1 MAFLTQTNEQY
12 YASQQTFIATA
23 AQTSFVWTG
32 GDDQG
37 KARIGTNLIASV
49 ANVSIT
55 NFEVLVNDVVWTEVS
70 VAPVGNQYQVT
81 ALNTITVP
89 AMAGGEVL
97 KIRLLNMGTGQWANH
112 DTYSYVS
119 INDIINNFQV
129 AYVGA
134 GKLIPNV
141 KRTDIMFHAKRG
153 LQEFSYDTLKSVKS
167 QELTVPAS
175 LSLLIPQDYV
185 NYVSFFRVDSLG
197 VQRPIYPTNLLHQA
211 PQQVPIQDNDG
222 IPTQD
227 SVGDNAEGTSQS
239 NERWKEAEDY
249 KISGAYSD
257 QMYNEGVYD
266 WGWEK
271 VAYGQRYGAT
281 PETSQNNGWFN
292 FNEREGTIMF
302 SSNLA
307 NELLIL
313 TYVSDG
319 LAVDGDMKVPK
330 LAEEAMYM
338 HLLYS
343 ILSTMA
349 NMPEYIVR
357 RYKVERRAALRNAK
371 IRLSNIKLQ
380 EIVQVM
386 RNKSKWIK
394 H

>member
-1 MAFLTQTNEQY
+1 
-12 YASQQTFIATA
+12 
-23 AQTSFVWTG
+23 
-32 GDDQG
+32 
-37 KARIGTNLIASV
+37 
-49 ANVSIT
+49 
-55 NFEVLVNDVVWTEVS
+55 
-70 VAPVGNQYQVT
+70 
-81 ALNTITVP
+81 
-89 AMAGGEVL
+89 
-97 KIRLLNMGTGQWANH
+97 
-112 DTYSYVS
+112 
-119 INDIINNFQV
+119 
-129 AYVGA
+129 
-134 GKLIPNV
+134 
-141 KRTDIMFHAKRG
+141 
-153 LQEFSYDTLKSVKS
+153 
-167 QELTVPAS
+167 
-175 LSLLIPQDYV
+175 
-185 NYVSFFRVDSLG
+185 
-197 VQRPIYPTNLLHQA
+197 
-211 PQQVPIQDNDG
+211 
-222 IPTQD
+222 
-227 SVGDNAEGTSQS
+227 
-239 NERWKEAEDY
+239 
-249 KISGAYSD
+249 
-257 QMYNEGVYD
+257 MYNEGVYD

>member
-1 MAFLTQTNEQY
+1 
-12 YASQQTFIATA
+12 
-23 AQTSFVWTG
+23 
-32 GDDQG
+32 
-37 KARIGTNLIASV
+37 
-49 ANVSIT
+49 
-55 NFEVLVNDVVWTEVS
+55 
-70 VAPVGNQYQVT
+70 
-81 ALNTITVP
+81 
-89 AMAGGEVL
+89 
-97 KIRLLNMGTGQWANH
+97 
-112 DTYSYVS
+112 
-119 INDIINNFQV
+119 
-129 AYVGA
+129 
-134 GKLIPNV
+134 
-141 KRTDIMFHAKRG
+141 MFHAKRG

-167 QELTVPAS
+167 QELTVPSS

-197 VQRPIYPTNLLHQA
+197 VQRPIYPTNLLHQS
-211 PQQVPIQDNDG
+211 PQQAPLQGGDG
-222 IPTQD
+222 IPMQD
-227 SVGDNAEGTSQS
+227 GVGNNTEGTSES
-239 NERWKEAEDY
+239 NSRWKDAQDY